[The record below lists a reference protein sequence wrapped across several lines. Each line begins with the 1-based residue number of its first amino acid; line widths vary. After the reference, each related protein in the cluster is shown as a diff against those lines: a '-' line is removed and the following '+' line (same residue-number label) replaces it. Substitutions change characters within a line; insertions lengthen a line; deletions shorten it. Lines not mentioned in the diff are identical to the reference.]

1 MARVLLFG
9 FVLVFTIA
17 VHATTLADSR
27 SVHLKYVNKALE
39 KGAVCLDGSPA
50 AYYHDKGVGDGRH
63 NWVIYLQGGGW
74 CSNHTDCKNRS
85 TSGLGTS
92 TRFNKTLAFDTP
104 FFNNNSSSNPEF
116 YNWNRVFV
124 PYCDGSSFTGNKE
137 AVDPVTNV
145 TYRGFRIF
153 EATMD
158 DLMSKGMKNAQNA
171 ILSGGSAGGLAAMIH
186 CDRFR
191 DLLPITARVKC
202 LAIASYF
209 VHEAH
214 LDGSKQFEA
223 KFEGLISLHG
233 SSKALPPLCTSRMNP
248 SLCFFPQYFLP
259 TIRTPVF
266 IAMSSFDRVQIRYN
280 LCLEDEV
287 CLLHNNCTHE
297 RLKAMQD
304 LRHYVLSKLPKACPS
319 QRGVWITSCIAH
331 DLPSYWK
338 TTYGKVLSGWFIDG
352 SYTQVIED
360 SEIPRNCSSEGISPI

>member
-1 MARVLLFG
+1 MARVLLPS
-9 FVLVFTIA
+9 FVLVFIIA
-17 VHATTLADSR
+17 VNCTTLADSR
-27 SVHLKYVNKALE
+27 SVHLKYVKGALE

-74 CSNHTDCKNRS
+74 CSNHTDCKNRT

-92 TRFNKTLAFDTP
+92 THFNKTFAFDTP
-104 FFNNNSSSNPEF
+104 FFNSNSTSNPEF
-116 YNWNRVFV
+116 YNWNRMFV

-158 DLMSKGMKNAQNA
+158 DLLSKGMKHAQNA

-214 LDGSKQFEA
+214 LNGSKQFEA
-223 KFEGLISLHG
+223 TFQGLISLHG
-233 SSKALPPLCTSRMNP
+233 SSKALPPLCTSRMSP
-248 SLCFFPQYFLP
+248 DLCFFPQYFLP

-266 IAMSSFDRVQIRYN
+266 IAMSSFDLIQIRYN
-280 LCLEDEV
+280 LFRADEV
-287 CLLHNNCTHE
+287 CLFHNNCTHD
-297 RLKAMQD
+297 RLKAIQGNTYFPRYQK
-304 LRHYVLSKLPKACPS
+304 LVLPKGECGLLVASPMIYHTIGICLMEKFLTI
-319 QRGVWITSCIAH
+319 G
-331 DLPSYWK
+331 L
-338 TTYGKVLSGWFIDG
+338 LME
-352 SYTQVIED
+352 VILK
-360 SEIPRNCSSEGISPI
+360 

>member
-1 MARVLLFG
+1 MARVLLPS
-9 FVLVFTIA
+9 FVLVFIIA
-17 VHATTLADSR
+17 VNCTTLADSR
-27 SVHLKYVNKALE
+27 SVHLKYVKGALE

-74 CSNHTDCKNRS
+74 CSNHTDCKNRT
-85 TSGLGTS
+85 TS
-92 TRFNKTLAFDTP
+92 
-104 FFNNNSSSNPEF
+104 EF
-116 YNWNRVFV
+116 YNWNRMFV

-158 DLMSKGMKNAQNA
+158 DLLSKGMKHAQNA

-214 LDGSKQFEA
+214 LNGSKQFEA
-223 KFEGLISLHG
+223 TFQGLISLHG
-233 SSKALPPLCTSRMNP
+233 SSKALPPLCTSRMSP
-248 SLCFFPQYFLP
+248 DLCFFPQYFLP

-266 IAMSSFDRVQIRYN
+266 IAMSSFDLIQIRYN
-280 LCLEDEV
+280 LFRADEV
-287 CLLHNNCTHE
+287 CLFHNNCTHD
-297 RLKAMQD
+297 RLKAIQ
-304 LRHYVLSKLPKACPS
+304 VL
-319 QRGVWITSCIAH
+319 
-331 DLPSYWK
+331 WK
-338 TTYGKVLSGWFIDG
+338 
-352 SYTQVIED
+352 
-360 SEIPRNCSSEGISPI
+360 SS